1 MGNEIENLQEL
12 LQKDPSNFQ
21 ARRELSILL
30 AQEGFNEEALSN
42 LKYLSK
48 YFPEDAEIW
57 YNLGIQYE
65 KVKDFRRA
73 KKAYEKA
80 IEIYETLIRNAVM
93 PVHTTCVITDL
104 ILC

>member
-1 MGNEIENLQEL
+1 MTREIEKLQSL

-30 AQEGFNEEALSN
+30 AQKGFNDEALSN
-42 LKYLSK
+42 LKYLSE

-65 KVKDFRRA
+65 KNKDF
-73 KKAYEKA
+73 
-80 IEIYETLIRNAVM
+80 
-93 PVHTTCVITDL
+93 H
-104 ILC
+104 